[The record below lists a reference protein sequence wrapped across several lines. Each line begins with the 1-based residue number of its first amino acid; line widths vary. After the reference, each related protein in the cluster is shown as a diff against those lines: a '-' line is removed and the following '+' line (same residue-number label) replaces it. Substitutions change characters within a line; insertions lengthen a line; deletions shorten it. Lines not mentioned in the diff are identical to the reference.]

1 MSRDEVLGLLNMD
14 DDDVDDLWGPPLV
27 VKEDT
32 FRKPLRGYEF
42 WFDSRSDVLEER
54 FQIERYCELV
64 WTILNEKKIDK
75 PDKDVASPGSGD
87 VCSSDSDK
95 TVSATLPNADT
106 SSAKSSL
113 DEDENTSS
121 ISDGQT
127 IETKDSTNDA
137 EDVDLETSLK
147 PQETA
152 ANDEVTAEV
161 AEDGDTPCSSVLAL
175 ASKIVEAEEHSCSS
189 LVTHQVIDPIKQATE
204 NKSPS
209 SQENNENFTLMP
221 LVETEEKANATNE
234 DGEVLKDQQQKERDS
249 LQDIETAS
257 EPFTT
262 ESLLEMCDEPGK
274 DREDAP
280 CDEKSKRSMPE
291 AVKTVVKE
299 EPIINMLSEARI
311 KVESK
316 ALLNPP
322 GSVLTKKRKGT
333 SKTSLIRKTKQKVE
347 GEVKPK
353 ITKAPSFP
361 PQLSAS
367 TLDLIDRI
375 KQIDGKTI
383 MGEPPVILLSELNDK
398 TGKELRSIAKELKV
412 TRYYKL
418 KKEDLLQ
425 GCIMRLT
432 DCKEQRMES

>member
-1 MSRDEVLGLLNMD
+1 MD

-32 FRKPLRGYEF
+32 FRKPPLRGCEF
-42 WFDSRSDVLEER
+42 WFDSRSDVLEES
-54 FQIERYCELV
+54 FQIERYCEQV
-64 WTILNEKKIDK
+64 WTILNEKKKIDELG
-75 PDKDVASPGSGD
+75 KDVASASGSGD
-87 VCSSDSDK
+87 IGGSSDSDK
-95 TVSATLPNADT
+95 TLSAATLPDADT
-106 SSAKSSL
+106 SSAKSSV

-121 ISDGQT
+121 ISDAL
-127 IETKDSTNDA
+127 TNDT
-137 EDVDLETSLK
+137 EEVDLETSLK
-147 PQETA
+147 PHETA
-152 ANDEVTAEV
+152 ANDAITVEV

-375 KQIDGKTI
+375 KQRDGKTI

-425 GCIMRLT
+425 GCIMRLRLQLT